1 MFFSWFLKISTFFFW
16 NHWMEHMNIFISVF
30 QKLISFIFEWERVV
44 FVTSAKNENI
54 GKLNCRLPHL
64 QPELLN
70 FAFLTC
76 FHAHTHTHHTYIHTT
91 SHSQVLAK
99 SVVFSLWF
107 SLKRGKLS
115 TVKQNCAKIQ
125 DVIQKT
131 LWKHSKYRKTNLA
144 LFFDFTSWNKQKCG
158 NFETIVY
165 FGAQPAVWCE

>member
-1 MFFSWFLKISTFFFW
+1 MWKFGWETIKTLIFNPANKKFHVFNVNMFFSWFLKISTFFFW

-76 FHAHTHTHHTYIHTT
+76 FHAQTHTTKFSEVEMHV
-91 SHSQVLAK
+91 SHIPV
-99 SVVFSLWF
+99 
-107 SLKRGKLS
+107 
-115 TVKQNCAKIQ
+115 
-125 DVIQKT
+125 QKT
-131 LWKHSKYRKTNLA
+131 SMLRTCKRCKTEQMYLV
-144 LFFDFTSWNKQKCG
+144 LDTSLTKFAK
-158 NFETIVY
+158 VY
-165 FGAQPAVWCE
+165 